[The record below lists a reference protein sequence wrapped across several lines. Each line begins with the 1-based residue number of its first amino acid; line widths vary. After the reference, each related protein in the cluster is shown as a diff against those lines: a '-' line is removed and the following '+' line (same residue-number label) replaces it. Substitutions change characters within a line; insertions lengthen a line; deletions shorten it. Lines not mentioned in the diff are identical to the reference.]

1 MTFRFVAPPFAA
13 SLILLMTMTGFATAQ
28 AADDAPPV
36 GAHGLR
42 LPATFTGTLPCA
54 DCEGIAHHLDLFA
67 DQTWQMRREW
77 LGRSEPLVEDGIGTW
92 HADPSRDAIVLDAAR
107 AAPMHWEVKGADR
120 IRLMDLEGRPIESDL
135 PYDLSAGP
143 LDETDL
149 SLPLGGMVTYMADA
163 AIFEHCVTGRTYPVA
178 IEEAWIDME
187 RAYLE
192 AVGGGTPLYAS
203 FEGSIALRPAMEG
216 PDRRTVTVGRFVGV
230 FPGKTCESAR
240 AAAGFANTFWR
251 IATLGGAPVG
261 AVDGRR
267 EPFLLFHADG
277 AMNATVGCNMMR
289 GSYER
294 DGEGLRF
301 GPAASTMMA
310 CPPPLD
316 ASERALRS
324 ALESTTGYILAADTL
339 ALLNEE
345 GGIIATFAGAYLP

>member
-1 MTFRFVAPPFAA
+1 MTFRLPSRPFAA
-13 SLILLMTMTGFATAQ
+13 PLILLIAMSGLAMAQTAGEE
-28 AADDAPPV
+28 PLV
-36 GAHGLR
+36 GAHGLG

-54 DCEGIAHHLDLFA
+54 DCDGIAHHLDLFA

-77 LGRSEPLVEDGIGTW
+77 LGGSEPLVEDGIGAW
-92 HADPSRDAIVLDAAR
+92 HADPSRSAIVLDGAR
-107 AAPMHWEVKGADR
+107 AAPMLWEVKGNDR
-120 IRLMDLEGRPIESDL
+120 VRLMDLEGQPIESDL
-135 PYDLSAGP
+135 PYELSAGP

-149 SLPLGGMVTYMADA
+149 SLPLGGMVTYLADA

-178 IEEAWIDME
+178 IEDAWIDVE

-192 AVGGGTPLYAS
+192 AVDGGTPLYAT

-216 PDRRTVTVGRFVGV
+216 PDRRTVTVDRFVGV
-230 FPGKTCESAR
+230 FPGRTCESAR
-240 AAAGFANTFWR
+240 AAADFANTFWR

-261 AVDGRR
+261 ALDGRR

-289 GSYER
+289 GRYER
-294 DGEGLRF
+294 DGEGLTF

-316 ASERALRS
+316 AAERALRS
-324 ALESTTGYILAADTL
+324 ALESTAGFILAADTL
-339 ALLNEE
+339 ALLDEE
-345 GGIIATFAGAYLP
+345 GGTVATFAGAYLP